1 MDNYYTSSLFNYIIK
16 RNRKLSKTYILSSDN
31 QKIYVTGFNNQS
43 LDNVKKVSISI
54 VMLTSDNKF
63 LACSRR
69 HSFLFTEIIRSKNI
83 FRKRRLFLKYSNFL
97 KKNERIILSSEL
109 DIKLSSSD
117 YENDFSNIIF
127 PGGVIRN
134 EEDVIKC
141 LSREIKEEV
150 NIDSKDIFLDYRFF
164 IHMLIEDLL
173 TDRFYENILFFG
185 KTFLTSNEIIHNFFS
200 NKEIKSLVFFDSL
213 YNGIEGDIIRFVL
226 NISRLKC
233 FGNKGYKLY
242 NKNTFKSLKKFF

>member
-1 MDNYYTSSLFNYIIK
+1 MDNYYPSSLFNDIIK
-16 RNRKLSKTYILSSDN
+16 RNRKLSKTYILSSNN

-43 LDNVKKVSISI
+43 LDNIKKVSISI

-117 YENDFSNIIF
+117 HENDFSNIIF

-226 NISRLKC
+226 DISRLKC

-242 NKNTFKSLKKFF
+242 NKNTFKSLKSFF